1 MKRNRTEKAASFSHL
16 YPFSMSTLA
25 RIFGWTPPENEDYVR
40 VTVHLPDSLQNPPFH
55 ISDATNTTMRTLRS
69 RYSRY
74 SRSFPSKMEVRS
86 PTSSTSAL
94 SSGEESPN
102 KRQGKGKNGDPT
114 WVARPRNEFILF
126 RCEYV
131 KTHSRE
137 GKRVRRPP
145 GAEAEKTLS
154 KQAAEAW
161 HQLSQ
166 EERMYWRDRASGERT
181 EHARRYP
188 NYRYRPKKSAVGRKR
203 NTRSSS
209 AKIPSEKS
217 ASTTATAV
225 VAVTVNMG
233 AGGMQQTHSE
243 MSQDSYKPGS
253 GLQTA
258 CRRPTSVPLLLE
270 HQMSVESK
278 NEQRNVTTYGWVNGI
293 APSYST
299 TSTSEVSAVLFA
311 KTKTKGSQS
320 LSSRLYHSASIESF
334 TTSDYSSALPSITNS
349 VSASSSS
356 PLNWNGGER
365 PVDSPAPRPGAP
377 FLASPSSMSLS
388 LSPLAIFEDN
398 TFLCQQAK
406 YRNSV
411 LQPQPLGLVTQH
423 YRNSVWMSNVPLHF
437 ADSGLLQNAT
447 SSQEMLGGPSSV
459 VYDQRSHTHP
469 MYGYGVGAQE
479 PIPMELELGQDSHA
493 DVLFAMDTK
502 EYFPRF

>member
-1 MKRNRTEKAASFSHL
+1 
-16 YPFSMSTLA
+16 MSTLA
-25 RIFGWTPPENEDYVR
+25 RIFGWAPPENEDYVQ

-55 ISDATNTTMRTLRS
+55 ISDTNNTTMRTLRS
-69 RYSRY
+69 RYSR
-74 SRSFPSKMEVRS
+74 SFSSKMDVMS

-94 SSGEESPN
+94 SSRGESPS
-102 KRQGKGKNGDPT
+102 KHQEKGKNGDPT

-161 HQLSQ
+161 HQLSH

-188 NYRYRPKKSAVGRKR
+188 DYRYRPKKSATGRKR
-203 NTRSSS
+203 NTRSSP
-209 AKIPSEKS
+209 AKVPSGKS

-243 MSQDSYKPGS
+243 TSQDSSRPGS

-270 HQMSVESK
+270 HQTSVDS
-278 NEQRNVTTYGWVNGI
+278 NEQINVATHGRMNGI

-299 TSTSEVSAVLFA
+299 TSISE
-311 KTKTKGSQS
+311 S
-320 LSSRLYHSASIESF
+320 LPSRLYHSASIDSF

-356 PLNWNGGER
+356 LLNWNGGER
-365 PVDSPAPRPGAP
+365 TVDSPAPRPGAP
-377 FLASPSSMSLS
+377 FLMSPSPLSLS

-398 TFLCQQAK
+398 TFLCQQAR

-411 LQPQPLGLVTQH
+411 LQPQPLGLVAQ
-423 YRNSVWMSNVPLHF
+423 YDRNGAWTSNVPLHF
-437 ADSGLLQNAT
+437 TDSGLLQNAT
-447 SSQEMLGGPSSV
+447 SGQEMLGGPSSV
-459 VYDQRSHTHP
+459 VYDGRGHAHL

-479 PIPMELELGQDSHA
+479 PTSMELQLGRDSHA
-493 DVLFAMDTK
+493 DVLFAMDTE